1 MQVMTTR
8 KKKFIGFPRTEKRF
22 FLKKAIINKIMNYQF
37 YEGENIS
44 QTHKTEKDAKL
55 ATHVNLVKCC

>member
-1 MQVMTTR
+1 
-8 KKKFIGFPRTEKRF
+8 
-22 FLKKAIINKIMNYQF
+22 MNYQF